1 MRAVKKKIVA
11 YLNTGTDIK
20 NSLAINQQIQV
31 TNLFGFI
38 GYTLTFLLGCAA
50 MLRSDLA
57 YNSDFWLGLVLWS
70 SCVLFF
76 SSRLILKHN
85 HNTKGYRFSANL
97 ITVSLMILMFYLVI
111 SGGVSSTGPLWIYI
125 FPPVALFF
133 GGMRTGLRNLGLFI
147 VIMSVILF
155 YPDNQ
160 LLFCSYSDEFKSR
173 LIYSFLTVSFLFCC
187 YEYSRQRSLKI
198 LQKLNQRFERQ
209 ARLDPLSGLQNRR
222 GMLEKLE
229 YEQQR
234 SKRSQKSIT
243 LMMCDID
250 HFKRINDQRGHETG
264 DLVIKQIAQLFEQG
278 LRAQDTVA
286 RWGGEEFLFM
296 LPETDQKQ
304 AYILAEKLRNKIANT
319 LFCQPQKELNI
330 TVSIGIYQLK
340 ATDTIDQ
347 AIGHADDN
355 LYRAKDAGR
364 NITAVWD

>member
-1 MRAVKKKIVA
+1 MRTIKKKIVS
-11 YLNTGTDIK
+11 YLNTGTNIK
-20 NSLAINQQIQV
+20 NSVAINQQIQV
-31 TNLFGFI
+31 TNLFCFI
-38 GYTLTFLLGCAA
+38 GYALTFLLGCSA
-50 MLRSDLA
+50 MRRSELS
-57 YNSDFWLGLVLWS
+57 YNADFWLALVLWS
-70 SCVLFF
+70 ACILFL
-76 SSRLILKHN
+76 SSRLILKHHSN
-85 HNTKGYRFSANL
+85 KNSYQFSANL
-97 ITVSLMILMFYLVI
+97 VTFSLMILMLYLVV
-111 SGGVSSTGPLWIYI
+111 SGGVSNTGPLWIYI
-125 FPPVALFF
+125 VPPVAFFF
-133 GGMRTGLRNLGLFI
+133 GGMRTGLRNLSLF
-147 VIMSVILF
+147 MGMTTVILF

-160 LLFCSYSDEFKSR
+160 LLLNRYSDDFKSR
-173 LIYSFLTVSFLFCC
+173 LIYSFLTVSLLFYC
-187 YEYSRQRSLKI
+187 YEYSRQRSFKI

-209 ARLDPLSGLQNRR
+209 ARIDPLSGLQNRR

-234 SKRSQKSIT
+234 SKRSQKSMT

-264 DLVIKQIAQLFEQG
+264 DLVIKQIAQSFQQS

-304 AYILAEKLRNKIANT
+304 AYILGEKLRNKIAST
-319 LFCQPQKELNI
+319 LFCKPHKELNI

-340 ATDTIDQ
+340 VSDTIDQ
-347 AIGHADDN
+347 AVGRADEN